1 MYWLIENQNQLEE
14 LYSSDLEEAFIEIIP
29 YSNEIH
35 PVENQICAVYIR
47 PLNSTKGYI
56 ASVSHSETLSLNIRE
71 VKRLICKFKRIYV
84 KDKKEFLHYFAL
96 HTLYDIT
103 LQQPTYIPEYT
114 QTHNWFYHKYK
125 GKKDINRIIP
135 IVKHYEYCEKTF
147 NNLKNRI
154 NEPIN
159 NFYNHKATVVFNA
172 IERSGIRINR
182 EKFES
187 HFHILDSNTIYS
199 QFNFKTLTGRPSN
212 KFGGVNYAALNKEN
226 GDRECFLPSNDLL
239 FELDINAYHPT
250 LLSNLVGYDFGE
262 RDIHQSF
269 AEMYQV
275 DYKKAKEL
283 TFKQLYGG
291 VFDQY
296 KELEFFKK
304 VQVYT
309 DDLWARFQN
318 DGFVECPISNHVYKR
333 DELQDM
339 KPQKL
344 LNYLLQNLETANNIN
359 IIWEMFQLLK
369 GKNTK
374 LILYTYDSFTF
385 DVDKTEK
392 DTMIKIMDIFK
403 KYKLKIKCEWGV
415 NYGEMV
421 PIKQC

>member
-29 YSNEIH
+29 YSNGIH

-56 ASVSHSETLSLNIRE
+56 ASISHSETLSLDIRE
-71 VKRLICKFKRIYV
+71 VKRLISKFKRIYV
-84 KDKKEFLHYFAL
+84 RDKKEFLHYFIL
-96 HTLYDIT
+96 QNLYDIT

-114 QTHNWFYHKYK
+114 QTHSWFYNKYK
-125 GKKDINRIIP
+125 DKKDINRIIP

-154 NEPIN
+154 DEPIN
-159 NFYNHKATVVFNA
+159 DFYNNQATVVFNA
-172 IERSGIRINR
+172 IERSGIQVDR

-187 HFHILDSNTIYS
+187 RFHVLDSDTVYS
-199 QFNFKTLTGRPSN
+199 QFNFKTLTTRPSN
-212 KFGGVNYAALNKEN
+212 RFKGVNYAAINKTN
-226 GDRECFLPSNDLL
+226 GDRQCFIPSNDLL
-239 FELDINAYHPT
+239 FELDISAYHPT
-250 LLSNLVGYDFGE
+250 LLANLIGYDFCG
-262 RDIHQSF
+262 RDIHQAF

-296 KELEFFKK
+296 KDLEFFKK

-309 DDLWARFQN
+309 DDMWARFQN
-318 DGFVECPISNHVYKR
+318 EGFVECPISKYVYR
-333 DELQDM
+333 NDVLEDM

-344 LNYLLQNLETANNIN
+344 LNYVLQNLETATNVRIL
-359 IIWEMFQLLK
+359 WEIFKVLR

-374 LILYTYDSFTF
+374 LILYTYDSFLF
-385 DVDKTEK
+385 DLDNSERELLKEV
-392 DTMIKIMDIFK
+392 IKIFK
-403 KYKLKIKCEWGV
+403 KYKLQVKHS
-415 NYGEMV
+415 YGDTYDFGE
-421 PIKQC
+421 

>member
-1 MYWLIENQNQLEE
+1 MYWLVENQNQLEE

-29 YSNEIH
+29 YSNGIH

-56 ASVSHSETLSLNIRE
+56 ASISHSETLSLDIRE
-71 VKRLICKFKRIYV
+71 VKRLISKFKRIYV
-84 KDKKEFLHYFAL
+84 RDKKEFLHYFIL
-96 HTLYDIT
+96 QNLYDIT

-114 QTHNWFYHKYK
+114 QTHSWFYNKYK
-125 GKKDINRIIP
+125 DKKDINRIIP

-154 NEPIN
+154 DEPIN
-159 NFYNHKATVVFNA
+159 EFYNNKATVVFNA
-172 IERSGIRINR
+172 IERSGIQVDR

-187 HFHILDSNTIYS
+187 RFHLLDSNTVYS
-199 QFNFKTLTGRPSN
+199 QFNFKTLTTRPSN
-212 KFGGVNYAALNKEN
+212 RFKGVNYAAINKTN
-226 GDRECFLPSNDLL
+226 GDRQCFIPSNDLL
-239 FELDINAYHPT
+239 FELDISAYHPT
-250 LLSNLVGYDFGE
+250 LLANLIGYDFCG
-262 RDIHQSF
+262 RDIHQAF

-296 KELEFFKK
+296 KDLEFFKK

-309 DDLWARFQN
+309 DDMWARFRN
-318 DGFVECPISNHVYKR
+318 EGFVECPVSKHIYKN
-333 DELQDM
+333 DVLEDM

-344 LNYLLQNLETANNIN
+344 LNYVLQNLETATNVRIL
-359 IIWEMFQLLK
+359 WEIFKVLR

-374 LILYTYDSFTF
+374 LILYTYDSFLF
-385 DVDKTEK
+385 DLDNSERELLREV
-392 DTMIKIMDIFK
+392 IKIFK
-403 KYKLKIKCEWGV
+403 KYKLQVKHS
-415 NYGEMV
+415 YGDTYDFGE
-421 PIKQC
+421 

>member
-29 YSNEIH
+29 YSNGIH

-56 ASVSHSETLSLNIRE
+56 ASISHSETLSLNIRE
-71 VKRLICKFKRIYV
+71 VKRLISKFKRIYV
-84 KDKKEFLHYFAL
+84 RDKKEFLHYFIL
-96 HTLYDIT
+96 QNLYDIT

-114 QTHNWFYHKYK
+114 QTHSWFYNKYK
-125 GKKDINRIIP
+125 DKKDINRIIP

-147 NNLKNRI
+147 NDLKNRI
-154 NEPIN
+154 DEPIN
-159 NFYNHKATVVFNA
+159 DFYNNKATVVFNA
-172 IERSGIRINR
+172 IERSGIRVDR

-187 HFHILDSNTIYS
+187 RFHLLDSDTVYS
-199 QFNFKTLTGRPSN
+199 QFNFKTLTTRPSN
-212 KFGGVNYAALNKEN
+212 RFKGVNYAAINKTN
-226 GDRECFLPSNDLL
+226 GDRQCFIPSNDLL
-239 FELDINAYHPT
+239 FELDISAYHPT
-250 LLSNLVGYDFGE
+250 LLANLIGYDFCG
-262 RDIHQSF
+262 RDIHQAF

-296 KELEFFKK
+296 KDLEFFKK

-309 DDLWARFQN
+309 DDMWARFQN
-318 DGFVECPISNHVYKR
+318 EGFVECPVSKYVYR
-333 DELQDM
+333 NDVLEDM

-344 LNYLLQNLETANNIN
+344 LNYVLQNLETATNVRIL
-359 IIWEMFQLLK
+359 WEIFKVLR

-374 LILYTYDSFTF
+374 LILYTYDSFLF
-385 DVDKTEK
+385 DLDNSERELLKEV
-392 DTMIKIMDIFK
+392 IKIFK
-403 KYKLKIKCEWGV
+403 KYKLQVKHS
-415 NYGEMV
+415 YGDTYDFGE
-421 PIKQC
+421 

>member
-29 YSNEIH
+29 YSNGIH

-56 ASVSHSETLSLNIRE
+56 ASISHSETLSLNIRE
-71 VKRLICKFKRIYV
+71 VKRLISKFKRIYV
-84 KDKKEFLHYFAL
+84 RDKKEFLHYFIL
-96 HTLYDIT
+96 QNLYDIT

-114 QTHNWFYHKYK
+114 QTHSWFYNKYK
-125 GKKDINRIIP
+125 DKKDINRIIP

-147 NNLKNRI
+147 NDLKNRI
-154 NEPIN
+154 DEPIN
-159 NFYNHKATVVFNA
+159 DFYNNQATVVFNA
-172 IERSGIRINR
+172 IERSGIQVDR

-187 HFHILDSNTIYS
+187 RFHLLDSDTVYS
-199 QFNFKTLTGRPSN
+199 QFNFKTLTTRPSN
-212 KFGGVNYAALNKEN
+212 RFKGVNYAAINKTN
-226 GDRECFLPSNDLL
+226 GDRQCFIPSNDLL
-239 FELDINAYHPT
+239 FELDISAYHPT
-250 LLSNLVGYDFGE
+250 LLANLIGYDFCG
-262 RDIHQSF
+262 RDIHQAF

-296 KELEFFKK
+296 KDLEFFKK

-309 DDLWARFQN
+309 DDMWARFQN
-318 DGFVECPISNHVYKR
+318 EGFVECPISKYVYR
-333 DELQDM
+333 NDVLEDM

-344 LNYLLQNLETANNIN
+344 LNYVLQNLETATNVRIL
-359 IIWEMFQLLK
+359 WEIFKVLR

-374 LILYTYDSFTF
+374 LILYTYDSFLF
-385 DVDKTEK
+385 DLDNSERELLKEV
-392 DTMIKIMDIFK
+392 IKIFK
-403 KYKLKIKCEWGV
+403 KYKLQVKHS
-415 NYGEMV
+415 YGDTYDFGE
-421 PIKQC
+421 

>member
-29 YSNEIH
+29 YSNGIH

-56 ASVSHSETLSLNIRE
+56 ASISHSETLSLNIRE
-71 VKRLICKFKRIYV
+71 VKRLISKFKRIYV
-84 KDKKEFLHYFAL
+84 RDKKEFLHYFIL
-96 HTLYDIT
+96 QNLYDIT

-114 QTHNWFYHKYK
+114 QTHSWFYNKYK
-125 GKKDINRIIP
+125 DKKDINRIIP

-154 NEPIN
+154 DEPIN
-159 NFYNHKATVVFNA
+159 DFYNNQATVVFNA
-172 IERSGIRINR
+172 IERSGIQVDR

-187 HFHILDSNTIYS
+187 RFHLLDSDTVYS
-199 QFNFKTLTGRPSN
+199 QFNFKTLTTRPSN
-212 KFGGVNYAALNKEN
+212 RFKGVNYAAINKTN
-226 GDRECFLPSNDLL
+226 GDRQCFIPSNDLL
-239 FELDINAYHPT
+239 FELDISAYHPT
-250 LLSNLVGYDFGE
+250 LLANLIGYDFCG
-262 RDIHQSF
+262 RDIHQAF

-296 KELEFFKK
+296 KDLEFFKK

-309 DDLWARFQN
+309 DDMWARFQN
-318 DGFVECPISNHVYKR
+318 EGFVECPVSKHIYKN
-333 DELQDM
+333 DVLEDM

-344 LNYLLQNLETANNIN
+344 LNYVLQNLETATNVRIL
-359 IIWEMFQLLK
+359 WEIFKVLR

-374 LILYTYDSFTF
+374 LILYTYDSFLF
-385 DVDKTEK
+385 DLDNSERELLREV
-392 DTMIKIMDIFK
+392 IKIFK
-403 KYKLKIKCEWGV
+403 KYKLQVKHS
-415 NYGEMV
+415 YGDTYDFGE
-421 PIKQC
+421 

>member
-29 YSNEIH
+29 YSNGIH

-56 ASVSHSETLSLNIRE
+56 ASISHSETLSLNIRE
-71 VKRLICKFKRIYV
+71 VKRLISKFKRIYV
-84 KDKKEFLHYFAL
+84 RDKKEFLHYFIL
-96 HTLYDIT
+96 QNLYDIT

-114 QTHNWFYHKYK
+114 QTHSWFYNKYK
-125 GKKDINRIIP
+125 DKKDINRIIP

-147 NNLKNRI
+147 NDLKNRI
-154 NEPIN
+154 DEPIN
-159 NFYNHKATVVFNA
+159 DFYNNKATVVFNA
-172 IERSGIRINR
+172 IERSGIRVDR

-187 HFHILDSNTIYS
+187 RFHVLDSDTVYS
-199 QFNFKTLTGRPSN
+199 QFNFKTLTTRPSN
-212 KFGGVNYAALNKEN
+212 RFKGVNYAAINKTN
-226 GDRECFLPSNDLL
+226 GDRQCFIPSNDLL
-239 FELDINAYHPT
+239 FELDISAYHPT
-250 LLSNLVGYDFGE
+250 LLANLIGYDFCG
-262 RDIHQSF
+262 RDIHQAF

-296 KELEFFKK
+296 KDLEFFKK

-309 DDLWARFQN
+309 DDMWARFQN
-318 DGFVECPISNHVYKR
+318 EGFVECPISKYVYR
-333 DELQDM
+333 NDVLEDM

-344 LNYLLQNLETANNIN
+344 LNYVLQNLETATNVRIL
-359 IIWEMFQLLK
+359 WEIFKVLR

-374 LILYTYDSFTF
+374 LILYTYDSFLF
-385 DVDKTEK
+385 DLDSSERELLKEV
-392 DTMIKIMDIFK
+392 IKIFK
-403 KYKLKIKCEWGV
+403 KYKLQVKHS
-415 NYGEMV
+415 YGDTYDFGE
-421 PIKQC
+421 

>member
-29 YSNEIH
+29 YSNGIH

-56 ASVSHSETLSLNIRE
+56 ASISHSETLSLNIRE
-71 VKRLICKFKRIYV
+71 VKRLISKFKRIYV
-84 KDKKEFLHYFAL
+84 KDKKEFLHYFIL
-96 HTLYDIT
+96 QNLYDIT

-114 QTHNWFYHKYK
+114 QTHSWFYNKHKD
-125 GKKDINRIIP
+125 KKDINRIIP

-147 NNLKNRI
+147 NDLKNRI
-154 NEPIN
+154 DEPIN
-159 NFYNHKATVVFNA
+159 DFYNNKATVVFNA
-172 IERSGIRINR
+172 IERSGIRVDR

-187 HFHILDSNTIYS
+187 RFHVLDSDTVYS
-199 QFNFKTLTGRPSN
+199 QFNFKTLTTRPSN
-212 KFGGVNYAALNKEN
+212 RFKGVNYAAINKTN
-226 GDRECFLPSNDLL
+226 GDRQCFIPSNDLL
-239 FELDINAYHPT
+239 FELDISAYHPT
-250 LLSNLVGYDFGE
+250 LLANLIGYDFCG
-262 RDIHQSF
+262 RDIHQAF

-296 KELEFFKK
+296 KDLEFFKK

-309 DDLWARFQN
+309 DDMWARFQN
-318 DGFVECPISNHVYKR
+318 EGFVECPISKYIYRNDVL
-333 DELQDM
+333 EDM

-344 LNYLLQNLETANNIN
+344 LNYVLQNLETATNVRIL
-359 IIWEMFQLLK
+359 WEIFKVLR

-374 LILYTYDSFTF
+374 LILYTYDSFLF
-385 DVDKTEK
+385 DLDSSERELLKEV
-392 DTMIKIMDIFK
+392 IKIFK
-403 KYKLKIKCEWGV
+403 KYKLQVKHS
-415 NYGEMV
+415 YGDTYDFGE
-421 PIKQC
+421 

>member
-29 YSNEIH
+29 YSNGIH

-56 ASVSHSETLSLNIRE
+56 ASISHSETLSLNIRE
-71 VKRLICKFKRIYV
+71 VKRLISKFKRIYV
-84 KDKKEFLHYFAL
+84 RDKKEFLHYFIL
-96 HTLYDIT
+96 QNLYDIT

-114 QTHNWFYHKYK
+114 QTHSWFYNKYK
-125 GKKDINRIIP
+125 DKKDINRIIP

-147 NNLKNRI
+147 NDLKNRI
-154 NEPIN
+154 DEPIN
-159 NFYNHKATVVFNA
+159 DFYNNKATVVFNA
-172 IERSGIRINR
+172 IERSGIRVDR

-187 HFHILDSNTIYS
+187 RFHLLDSDTVYS
-199 QFNFKTLTGRPSN
+199 QFNFKTLTTRPSN
-212 KFGGVNYAALNKEN
+212 RFKGVNYAAINKTN
-226 GDRECFLPSNDLL
+226 GDRQCFIPSNDLL
-239 FELDINAYHPT
+239 FELDISAYHPT
-250 LLSNLVGYDFGE
+250 LLANLIGYDFCG
-262 RDIHQSF
+262 RDIHQAF

-296 KELEFFKK
+296 KDLEFFKK

-309 DDLWARFQN
+309 DDMWARFQN
-318 DGFVECPISNHVYKR
+318 EGFVECPVSKYVYR
-333 DELQDM
+333 NDVLEDM

-344 LNYLLQNLETANNIN
+344 LNYVLQNLETATNVRIL
-359 IIWEMFQLLK
+359 WEIFKVLR

-374 LILYTYDSFTF
+374 LILYTYDSFLF
-385 DVDKTEK
+385 DLDSSERELLKEV
-392 DTMIKIMDIFK
+392 IKIFK
-403 KYKLKIKCEWGV
+403 KYKLQVKHS
-415 NYGEMV
+415 YGDTYDFGE
-421 PIKQC
+421 